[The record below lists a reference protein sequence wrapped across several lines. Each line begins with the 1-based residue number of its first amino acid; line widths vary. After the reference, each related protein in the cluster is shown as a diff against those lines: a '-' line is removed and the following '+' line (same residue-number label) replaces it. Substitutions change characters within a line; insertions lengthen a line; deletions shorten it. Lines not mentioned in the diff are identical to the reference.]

1 MRLLSSIVLL
11 TSCGWAFRVDR
22 RRGQQQQQQVRMRM
36 RMIEGGDGGILI
48 LPVAAAEEKEEE
60 EKDEEKEEKKEEVGR
75 NDAVV
80 SHGIHGDHEDHE
92 DDVILSLNCSLCGRS
107 VCYDV
112 NAVRYRASTTTTIT
126 TGGVG
131 SHSKVQPFDPI
142 HQHRYFCPWINQQ
155 SIVPTWFEVLT
166 IITAPAGDRD
176 DGNRAGDSSRDKRGA
191 DGKEGEEEGEGAA
204 SIERKIRGFE
214 YYMCALSQFK
224 SPAYVHTHAH
234 ALSEVT
240 ITNQTIPSVAPVV
253 VAAAA
258 DESSPAAAAV
268 VVTAPTVAS
277 TAAATTTDVSPE
289 QAYKRI
295 RLILETASVK

>member
-1 MRLLSSIVLL
+1 
-11 TSCGWAFRVDR
+11 
-22 RRGQQQQQQVRMRM
+22 MRM

-48 LPVAAAEEKEEE
+48 LPAAAAASTEEEKEEKVE
-60 EKDEEKEEKKEEVGR
+60 EKDEEEKKEEEGVSR
-75 NDAVV
+75 NDAVA
-80 SHGIHGDHEDHE
+80 SHGSHGDHDSTESCR
-92 DDVILSLNCSLCGRS
+92 DDGILSLNCSLCGRS

-112 NAVRYRASTTTTIT
+112 NAVRYRGSTSTT
-126 TGGVG
+126 TGGVESH
-131 SHSKVQPFDPI
+131 SHSKVKPFDPI

-176 DGNRAGDSSRDKRGA
+176 DGNRAGDSSGKRGTG
-191 DGKEGEEEGEGAA
+191 GKEEKEEEGEGEA
-204 SIERKIRGFE
+204 SIEKKIRGFE

-224 SPAYVHTHAH
+224 SPAYVHAHAHAH

-240 ITNQTIPSVAPVV
+240 ITNQSIPSVAHVVV
-253 VAAAA
+253 VAAA
-258 DESSPAAAAV
+258 DNSSPTAAAAV
-268 VVTAPTVAS
+268 VVTAPTVA
-277 TAAATTTDVSPE
+277 TASASASVDVSPE